1 MHRADG
7 RAGGGPSATEREQE
21 LLARIRDG
29 DEAAFRSLYETY
41 FPRIYQF
48 VDRRVRNRAD
58 TEEVVQE
65 IFINVF
71 SCLGSYRGEAPFAAW
86 VFGLARRTLA
96 NRFKRRQHPTVSL
109 PDEDGAPV
117 DGLLHVDRGPGPHEL
132 YEFQERLE
140 RIQRAALHD
149 LSEEQWEL
157 FRLHHL
163 QHQSIREIAR
173 RLRKTQD
180 SVKSHLYRARKLL
193 LTR

>member
-1 MHRADG
+1 MRSPDEGDG
-7 RAGGGPSATEREQE
+7 GDRSAPQAEAE
-21 LLARIRDG
+21 LLARVRDG
-29 DEAAFRSLYETY
+29 EEAAFRRLYEAY
-41 FPRIYQF
+41 FPRVYRF
-48 VDRRVRNRAD
+48 VSRRVRNRAD

-71 SCLGSYRGEAPFAAW
+71 SSLHSYRGEAPFGAW

-109 PDEDGAPV
+109 LDEDGGQLEALP
-117 DGLLHVDRGPGPHEL
+117 HVGRSPDPHEL
-132 YEFQERLE
+132 YEVRERLE
-140 RIQRAALHD
+140 RLQHAALHE
-149 LSEEQWEL
+149 LNEEQREL

-163 QHQSIREIAR
+163 QHHSIRDIAR

>member
-1 MHRADG
+1 MRSADARDGAESSAATAERDLLERVRA
-7 RAGGGPSATEREQE
+7 
-21 LLARIRDG
+21 G
-29 DEAAFRSLYETY
+29 DEAAFRDLYETY
-41 FPRIYQF
+41 FPRVYQF

-71 SCLGSYRGEAPFAAW
+71 SSLHSYRGEAPFAAW

-96 NRFKRRQHPTVSL
+96 NRFKRLRHPTVSL
-109 PDEDGAPV
+109 PDDEAGELRTLPHLGRSPD
-117 DGLLHVDRGPGPHEL
+117 PHEL

-140 RIQRAALHD
+140 RIQQAALHD

-163 QHQSIREIAR
+163 QHHSIRDIAR

>member
-1 MHRADG
+1 MRSADEREG
-7 RAGGGPSATEREQE
+7 EDPSAGEAERE
-21 LLARIRDG
+21 LLERIRDG

-41 FPRIYQF
+41 FPRVYQF

-71 SCLGSYRGEAPFAAW
+71 SSLHSYRREAPFAAW

-109 PDEDGAPV
+109 PDEDGGHL
-117 DGLLHVDRGPGPHEL
+117 DGLPHVDRGPNPHEL

-140 RIQRAALHD
+140 RLQRAALHE

-163 QHQSIREIAR
+163 QHHSIREIAR